1 MIATLLYLLR
11 CFDRPEPTSDTWGRA
26 VVLKR
31 VFKKPTRLS
40 LSGATLLAFFEA
52 INSSGFSDN
61 IATSTGLVSQESIPD
76 GKEKIMLPEGADFE
90 IWGNLQIGALDYAI
104 VASLV
109 YTLVALWA
117 HRPIEN
123 QFGVKKSRKLI
134 AIKSI
139 RSIRIGILALLA
151 ALLSTANKLGKF
163 ADFSNNVLGKT
174 AENGNSGS
182 FGRHDGSWQFQEFE
196 WGLLDFAE
204 LSILFALSIY
214 FVLKGLEVD
223 KAILNPIPD
232 NRNFI
237 ERIWGGIREAE
248 RDQRSDIEGGAIKA
262 NESFTN
268 LVKMLGAAATMNVA
282 ASSLDEGNV
291 KVAFNKWKNL
301 THKKG
306 KQNKDWLGLSE
317 SLDQAG
323 SFPDEEE

>member
-1 MIATLLYLLR
+1 M
-11 CFDRPEPTSDTWGRA
+11 
-26 VVLKR
+26 VLKR
-31 VFKKPTRLS
+31 VFKKPTRLT
-40 LSGATLLAFFEA
+40 LFGATLLAFFETV
-52 INSSGFSDN
+52 NSSGFSDN
-61 IATSTGLVSQESIPD
+61 IALSTGLVSQESIPD
-76 GKEKIMLPEGADFE
+76 GKEKIMLPEGAEFE
-90 IWGNLQIGALDYAI
+90 IWGNLEIGALDYAI
-104 VASLV
+104 VAILV
-109 YTLVALWA
+109 YTLVALWV

-139 RSIRIGILALLA
+139 RSIRLGILSLFV
-151 ALLSTANKLGKF
+151 ALLSTANKMGKF
-163 ADFSNNVLGKT
+163 ADISNSVRGKT
-174 AENGNSGS
+174 TENGASGS
-182 FGRHDGSWQFQEFE
+182 FGRHDGAWQFQEFE
-196 WGLLDFAE
+196 WGLLDFGE
-204 LSILFALSIY
+204 LSILFALSLY
-214 FVLKGLEVD
+214 LLWKGLEVD

-248 RDQRSDIEGGAIKA
+248 REQRTDIEEGAVKA

-268 LVKMLGAAATMNVA
+268 LVKMLGAAASLNVA

-301 THKKG
+301 THRKG

-323 SFPDEEE
+323 RLPEEEE

>member
-1 MIATLLYLLR
+1 MIDTRLNLLR
-11 CFDRPEPTSDTWGRA
+11 CFDRPVRASATWGRA

-40 LSGATLLAFFEA
+40 LFGATFLALFESV
-52 INSSGFSDN
+52 NSSGFSDN
-61 IATSTGLVSQESIPD
+61 IAISTGLVSQESIPD

-90 IWGNLQIGALDYAI
+90 IWGNLEIGVLDYAI

-109 YTLVALWA
+109 YTLVALWV
-117 HRPIEN
+117 HRPVEN

-139 RSIRIGILALLA
+139 RSIRLGVLALLA
-151 ALLSTANKLGKF
+151 ALLSTANKMGKF
-163 ADFSNNVLGKT
+163 ADISNNVLGKT

-182 FGRHDGSWQFQEFE
+182 FGRHDGSWKFQEFE

-204 LSILFALSIY
+204 LSILFSLSIY
-214 FVLKGLEVD
+214 FVWKGLEVD

-232 NRNFI
+232 NRNYI

-248 RDQRSDIEGGAIKA
+248 REQRTNIEDGAVKA
-262 NESFTN
+262 NESFTS
-268 LVKMLGAAATMNVA
+268 LVKLLGAAASMNVA

-301 THKKG
+301 THRKG
-306 KQNKDWLGLSE
+306 KQNQDWIGLSE

-323 SFPDEEE
+323 NFTNEEE

>member
-1 MIATLLYLLR
+1 M
-11 CFDRPEPTSDTWGRA
+11 
-26 VVLKR
+26 VLKR
-31 VFKKPTRLS
+31 FFKKPTRLT
-40 LSGATLLAFFEA
+40 LFGATLLACFESV
-52 INSSGFSDN
+52 NSSGFSDN
-61 IATSTGLVSQESIPD
+61 VAISTGLVSAESIPQ
-76 GKEKIMLPEGADFE
+76 GKEKIMLPEGAEFE
-90 IWGNLQIGALDYAI
+90 IWGNLEIGVLDYAI

-109 YTLVALWA
+109 YTLVALWV

-123 QFGVKKSRKLI
+123 QFGAKKSRKLV

-151 ALLSTANKLGKF
+151 ALLSVANKMGKF
-163 ADFSNNVLGKT
+163 AAIVNNVLGET
-174 AENGNSGS
+174 ENKGS
-182 FGRHDGSWQFQEFE
+182 LGRHDGSWGFEEFE

-204 LSILFALSIY
+204 LTLLFGLFLY
-214 FVLKGLEVD
+214 FVRKGVEID

-237 ERIWGGIREAE
+237 EKIWGGIREAE
-248 RDQRSDIEGGAIKA
+248 RDQRTEIEEGAIKA

-282 ASSLDEGNV
+282 AASLDEGNV

-301 THKKG
+301 THRKG

-323 SFPDEEE
+323 NFPDEEE

>member
-1 MIATLLYLLR
+1 M
-11 CFDRPEPTSDTWGRA
+11 
-26 VVLKR
+26 VLKR
-31 VFKKPTRLS
+31 VFKKPTRLT
-40 LSGATLLAFFEA
+40 LFGATLLAFFETV
-52 INSSGFSDN
+52 NSSGFSDN
-61 IATSTGLVSQESIPD
+61 IALRSGMVSRESIPD
-76 GKEKIMLPEGADFE
+76 GKEKIMIPEGANFE
-90 IWGNLQIGALDYAI
+90 IWGNLEIGALDYVI
-104 VASLV
+104 VAFLV

-123 QFGVKKSRKLI
+123 QFGVKKPRKLI

-139 RSIRIGILALLA
+139 RSIRLGILSLFVALI
-151 ALLSTANKLGKF
+151 STANKMGKF
-163 ADFSNNVLGKT
+163 ADISNNVRGKT
-174 AENGNSGS
+174 AENGYSGS
-182 FGRHDGSWQFQEFE
+182 FGRHDGAWTFQEAE

-204 LSILFALSIY
+204 LSILFSLSMY
-214 FVLKGLEVD
+214 LVWKGLEVD

-248 RDQRSDIEGGAIKA
+248 RDQRTDIEGGAMKA

-268 LVKMLGAAATMNVA
+268 LVKMLGAAASMNVA

-301 THKKG
+301 THRKG

-323 SFPDEEE
+323 RFPDEEE

>member
-1 MIATLLYLLR
+1 M
-11 CFDRPEPTSDTWGRA
+11 
-26 VVLKR
+26 VLKR
-31 VFKKPTRLS
+31 FFKKPTRLS
-40 LSGATLLAFFEA
+40 LFGATLLACFESV
-52 INSSGFSDN
+52 NSSGFSDN
-61 IATSTGLVSQESIPD
+61 VAISTGLVSAESIPQ
-76 GKEKIMLPEGADFE
+76 GKEKIMLPEGAEFE
-90 IWGNLQIGALDYAI
+90 IWGNLEIGVLDYAI

-109 YTLVALWA
+109 YTLVALWV

-123 QFGVKKSRKLI
+123 QFGIKKSRKLV

-151 ALLSTANKLGKF
+151 ALLSTANKMGKF
-163 ADFSNNVLGKT
+163 AAMANNVLGET
-174 AENGNSGS
+174 ENKGS
-182 FGRHDGSWQFQEFE
+182 FGRHDGSWGFEEFE

-204 LSILFALSIY
+204 LTLLFGLFLY
-214 FVLKGLEVD
+214 FVRKGVEID

-237 ERIWGGIREAE
+237 EKIWGGIREAE
-248 RDQRSDIEGGAIKA
+248 RDQRTEIEEGAIKA

-282 ASSLDEGNV
+282 AASLDEGNV

-301 THKKG
+301 THRKG

-323 SFPDEEE
+323 NFPDEEE

>member
-1 MIATLLYLLR
+1 MIATWLYLLR
-11 CFDRPEPTSDTWGRA
+11 CFDRPERSSATWGRA

-40 LSGATLLAFFEA
+40 LFGATLLASFEA
-52 INSSGFSDN
+52 VNSSGFSDD
-61 IATSTGLVSQESIPD
+61 IALGTGLVSQDSIPV

-90 IWGNLQIGALDYAI
+90 IWGNLEIGVLDYAI

-134 AIKSI
+134 AVKSI
-139 RSIRIGILALLA
+139 RSIRMGILALFV
-151 ALLSTANKLGKF
+151 ALISTANKMGKF
-163 ADFSNNVLGKT
+163 ADISNNVLGKT
-174 AENGNSGS
+174 VENGNSGS
-182 FGRHDGSWQFQEFE
+182 FGRHDGSWQFHEFE
-196 WGLLDFAE
+196 WGLLDFVE
-204 LSILFALSIY
+204 LSILFGLCFY
-214 FVLKGLEVD
+214 FVWKGLEVD

-237 ERIWGGIREAE
+237 ERIWGGMREAE
-248 RDQRSDIEGGAIKA
+248 RDQRTDIEEGAIKA
-262 NESFTN
+262 NESFTK
-268 LVKMLGAAATMNVA
+268 LVKMLGAAASMNVA

>member
-1 MIATLLYLLR
+1 M
-11 CFDRPEPTSDTWGRA
+11 
-26 VVLKR
+26 VLKR
-31 VFKKPTRLS
+31 VFKKPTRLT
-40 LSGATLLAFFEA
+40 LFGATLLAFFETV
-52 INSSGFSDN
+52 NSSGFSDN
-61 IATSTGLVSQESIPD
+61 IALRSGMVSRESIPD
-76 GKEKIMLPEGADFE
+76 GKEKIMIPEGANFE
-90 IWGNLQIGALDYAI
+90 IWGNLEIGALDYAI
-104 VASLV
+104 VAFLV

-123 QFGVKKSRKLI
+123 QFGVKKPRKLI

-139 RSIRIGILALLA
+139 RSIRLGILSLFVALI
-151 ALLSTANKLGKF
+151 STANKMGKF
-163 ADFSNNVLGKT
+163 ADISNNVRGKT
-174 AENGNSGS
+174 AENGYSGS
-182 FGRHDGSWQFQEFE
+182 FGRHDGAWTFQEAE

-204 LSILFALSIY
+204 LSILFSLSMY
-214 FVLKGLEVD
+214 LVWKGLEVD

-248 RDQRSDIEGGAIKA
+248 RDQRTDIEGGAMKA

-268 LVKMLGAAATMNVA
+268 LVKMLGAAASMNVA

-301 THKKG
+301 THRKG

-323 SFPDEEE
+323 RFPDEQE

>member
-1 MIATLLYLLR
+1 M
-11 CFDRPEPTSDTWGRA
+11 
-26 VVLKR
+26 VLKR
-31 VFKKPTRLS
+31 FFKKPTRLT
-40 LSGATLLAFFEA
+40 LFGATLLACFESV
-52 INSSGFSDN
+52 NSSGFSDN
-61 IATSTGLVSQESIPD
+61 VAISTGLVSAESIPQ
-76 GKEKIMLPEGADFE
+76 GKEKIMLPEGAEFE
-90 IWGNLQIGALDYAI
+90 IWGNLEIGVLDYAI

-109 YTLVALWA
+109 YTLVALWV

-123 QFGVKKSRKLI
+123 QFGVKKSRKLV

-151 ALLSTANKLGKF
+151 ALLSTANKMGKF
-163 ADFSNNVLGKT
+163 AAMANNVLGET
-174 AENGNSGS
+174 GNKGS
-182 FGRHDGSWQFQEFE
+182 FGRHDGSWGFEEFE

-204 LSILFALSIY
+204 LTLLFGLFLY
-214 FVLKGLEVD
+214 FVRKGVEID

-237 ERIWGGIREAE
+237 EKIWGGIREAE
-248 RDQRSDIEGGAIKA
+248 RDQRTEIEEGAIKA

-282 ASSLDEGNV
+282 AASLDEGNV

-301 THKKG
+301 THRKG

-323 SFPDEEE
+323 NFPDEEE

>member
-1 MIATLLYLLR
+1 
-11 CFDRPEPTSDTWGRA
+11 

-31 VFKKPTRLS
+31 VFKKPTRLT
-40 LSGATLLAFFEA
+40 LFGATLLAFFES

-61 IATSTGLVSQESIPD
+61 IAVSTGLLSQESIPQ

-90 IWGNLQIGALDYAI
+90 IWGNLEIGVLDYAI
-104 VASLV
+104 VVSLV
-109 YTLVALWA
+109 YTLVALWI

-123 QFGVKKSRKLI
+123 QFGVKKTRKLI

-139 RSIRIGILALLA
+139 RSIRMGVLVLFV
-151 ALLSTANKLGKF
+151 ALLSTANKMGKF
-163 ADFSNNVLGKT
+163 ADISNNVLGKT
-174 AENGNSGS
+174 TNVGP
-182 FGRHDGSWQFQEFE
+182 FGRYDESWGFQGQELE

-204 LSILFALSIY
+204 LSFLFCLSLYIIS
-214 FVLKGLEVD
+214 KGLEID

-237 ERIWGGIREAE
+237 ERIWGGIRDAE
-248 RDQRSDIEGGAIKA
+248 RDQRTDIEEGAIKA
-262 NESFTN
+262 NESFTS
-268 LVKMLGAAATMNVA
+268 LVKMLGAAASMNVA
-282 ASSLDEGNV
+282 AASLDEGNV

-301 THKKG
+301 THRKG

-323 SFPDEEE
+323 SFADEEE

>member
-1 MIATLLYLLR
+1 M
-11 CFDRPEPTSDTWGRA
+11 
-26 VVLKR
+26 VLKR
-31 VFKKPTRLS
+31 VFKKPTRLT
-40 LSGATLLAFFEA
+40 LFGATLLAFFESV
-52 INSSGFSDN
+52 NSSGFSDN
-61 IATSTGLVSQESIPD
+61 IAISTGLVSQESIPQ

-90 IWGNLQIGALDYAI
+90 IWGNLEIGVLDYAI
-104 VASLV
+104 VTSLV
-109 YTLVALWA
+109 YTLVSLWV

-123 QFGVKKSRKLI
+123 QFGVKKTKKLI

-139 RSIRIGILALLA
+139 RSIRIGVLVFFVS
-151 ALLSTANKLGKF
+151 LLSTANKMGKF
-163 ADFSNNVLGKT
+163 ADISNNVLGKT
-174 AENGNSGS
+174 TNVGP
-182 FGRHDGSWQFQEFE
+182 FGRYDGSWDFQGHELE

-204 LSILFALSIY
+204 LLFLFSLSIY
-214 FVLKGLEVD
+214 MVWKGLEVD

-248 RDQRSDIEGGAIKA
+248 RDQRTDIEEGAMKA

-268 LVKMLGAAATMNVA
+268 LVNLLGAATTMNVA
-282 ASSLDEGNV
+282 AASLDEGNV

-301 THKKG
+301 THRKG

-323 SFPDEEE
+323 SFADEEE